1 MLTQL
6 CHVIIEMRSQPGEEI
21 EEMTS
26 ESTPWLSPGVKLR
39 IVVSGGSLLTSL
51 TACLSLTFVY
61 AGSSFFRPD
70 LGFATRVSVVVCRE
84 GDVRP
89 DPGTALYRGLSP

>member
-1 MLTQL
+1 MS
-6 CHVIIEMRSQPGEEI
+6 CQPFLPAG
-21 EEMTS
+21 
-26 ESTPWLSPGVKLR
+26 LSWCAR

-89 DPGTALYRGLSP
+89 DPGTTQYRGHIPRT

>member
-1 MLTQL
+1 MIRWGGLL
-6 CHVIIEMRSQPGEEI
+6 LVE
-21 EEMTS
+21 
-26 ESTPWLSPGVKLR
+26 R
-39 IVVSGGSLLTSL
+39 IVISSIRVVPALLAGGLELVREDRCERWQLAHFVDSLSVSDVR
-51 TACLSLTFVY
+51 VY

>member
-1 MLTQL
+1 MEQWGGLL
-6 CHVIIEMRSQPGEEI
+6 LVE
-21 EEMTS
+21 
-26 ESTPWLSPGVKLR
+26 R
-39 IVVSGGSLLTSL
+39 IVISSIRVVPALLAGGLELVREGRSELAHFVE
-51 TACLSLTFVY
+51 TACLSLMFVC

-89 DPGTALYRGLSP
+89 DPGTTQYRGHIPRT